1 MPGVDPEGGS
11 SSLWTMGP
19 LLTLGA
25 MLLLMSLSLL
35 GVSSQKN
42 GKLPRKLVC
51 CVVIGGEGL
60 GLVLR
65 LWIS

>member
-1 MPGVDPEGGS
+1 
-11 SSLWTMGP
+11 MGP